1 MRRVA
6 RGAESTVVSIVSFV
20 FNQRCYQHS
29 VVYEETQET
38 MTKPR
43 IRVLCV
49 DDHRIVREGIGLIIS
64 RQPDMEVVGSAAT
77 GEEAIALFKRERP
90 DVTLMDLQLATMSGL
105 EAIQAIRREDA
116 DARIIVL
123 TMYQGDEDIHRA
135 LAAGAATYLLKDTLS
150 DDLIRFVRE
159 VHAGRRPIRADVKA
173 RLDERATQPTLTPRE
188 VQVMELVSEGRR
200 NKEIAV
206 LLGISEE
213 TVQVHLKNIF
223 AKLKVGERTAAVNV
237 AIRRGIVHIK

>member
-1 MRRVA
+1 
-6 RGAESTVVSIVSFV
+6 
-20 FNQRCYQHS
+20 
-29 VVYEETQET
+29 
-38 MTKPR
+38 MTTPR

-49 DDHRIVREGIGLIIS
+49 DDHRIVREGIGLIIA
-64 RQPDMEVVGSAAT
+64 RQLDMEVVGSAAT
-77 GEEAIALFKRERP
+77 GEEAVAVFKRERP
-90 DVTLMDLQLATMSGL
+90 DVTLMDLQLPTMSGL

-135 LAAGAATYLLKDTLS
+135 LAAGATTYLLKDTLS

-159 VHAGRRPIRADVKA
+159 VHAGRRPIRPDVKA

-188 VQVMELVSEGRR
+188 VQVMELVSEGKR

-206 LLGISEE
+206 RLGISEE

>member
-1 MRRVA
+1 
-6 RGAESTVVSIVSFV
+6 
-20 FNQRCYQHS
+20 
-29 VVYEETQET
+29 
-38 MTKPR
+38 MTTPR

-49 DDHRIVREGIGLIIS
+49 DDHRIVREGIGLIIA

-77 GEEAIALFKRERP
+77 GEEAVSLFKRERP

-135 LAAGAATYLLKDTLS
+135 LTAGATTYLLKDTLS